1 MIEDWVVNILK
12 SSGEYTVIG
21 TQVPARWSTDW
32 GSIHGRV
39 DVLAQRKM
47 GSLVAFEIKSIR
59 NFDYLAKFKPIHGSQ
74 ANFYVNALNIDFAEL
89 FYVSKEALLNGKE
102 KSGEGTVEKR
112 FIVPR
117 NVGEF
122 AYMVKRA
129 GEIHEA
135 VSTKTVPKPTPNPM
149 CELCPHLE
157 GCSTYP
163 AAT

>member
-59 NFDYLAKFKPIHGSQ
+59 NFDYLEKSKTAHSSQ
-74 ANFYVNALNIDFAEL
+74 LGFYLSVLNLEFGET

-102 KSGEGTVEKR
+102 KDNTGYADRR

-117 NVGEF
+117 NPSEF

-157 GCSTYP
+157 GCRLT
-163 AAT
+163 